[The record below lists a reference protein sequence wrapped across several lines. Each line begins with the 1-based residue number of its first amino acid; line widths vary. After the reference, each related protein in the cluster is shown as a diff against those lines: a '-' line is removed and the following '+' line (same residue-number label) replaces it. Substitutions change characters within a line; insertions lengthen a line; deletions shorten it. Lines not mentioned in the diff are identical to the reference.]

1 MIKRCLSCN
10 KMLFR
15 KYDVIEYNALN
26 DIGDMQTYKAFLC
39 RKCADVIDDDSL
51 VKENNESI

>member
-1 MIKRCLSCN
+1 
-10 KMLFR
+10 MLFR